1 MSHENHALLR
11 EGPNRG
17 VEDFRPVAEI
27 GRVRFGD
34 MGFSAEHLTKSFY
47 GTTVLK
53 DVSFKIGT
61 GEIVALL
68 GQNGSGKSTL
78 IKVLTG
84 FHVPD
89 NASEASLVLDGQRHR
104 LPLGESESAMF
115 KIGAVHQDLGLCASA
130 SVAENLVI
138 APSRGRDLYPLRWG
152 RVYSEARALL
162 ERVKV
167 TDVAPRAI
175 IRDLTPMQQ
184 ASVAIAR
191 AIGQVENGGL
201 LILDEVTAFLAQD
214 AVGELCDLVKEIA
227 ASGVSVLF
235 VSHRLEEIWRL
246 CSRALVLRDG
256 ELVADID
263 LERSSNTEL
272 IDAVVGEPLEWLY
285 PSKEETG
292 GDVRLRVELAP
303 DSGAGGLQFEARS
316 GEIVGVTGL
325 RGMGYRRLLRALYG
339 VRREAGTLEIDG
351 EVVDLSRLSPNLA
364 YQLGVRLVPSDRMKN
379 AAFGMGSVR
388 ENASLPV
395 IEQFVRRGLLRRSIE
410 CDWVDGL
417 IADYGIVPRDRD
429 AMFGSLSGGNQQK
442 VVVGHW
448 LETHPRVLLLDEP
461 VEGVDVGARRD
472 IFERIVEVARR
483 GVTIIFSSTEAED
496 LAEMC
501 HRVLV
506 FRDGTVAGELAGDA
520 VNAYEINRLSWA
532 VTAQVG

>member
-1 MSHENHALLR
+1 
-11 EGPNRG
+11 
-17 VEDFRPVAEI
+17 
-27 GRVRFGD
+27 

-53 DVSFKIGT
+53 DVSFQIGT

-84 FHVPD
+84 FHAPD
-89 NASEASLVLDGQRHR
+89 DNSRASLLLDGQRHS
-104 LPLGESESAMF
+104 LPLADPDRVKFM
-115 KIGAVHQDLGLCASA
+115 IGAVHQDLGLCSSA

-138 APSRGRDLYPLRWG
+138 APSRGRDLRPLRWG

-162 ERVKV
+162 ERVTV
-167 TDVAPRAI
+167 RDVEPRAI
-175 IRDLTPMQQ
+175 VRDLTPMQQ
-184 ASVAIAR
+184 ASVAVAR
-191 AIGQVENGGL
+191 AIGQVDKGGL

-214 AVGELCDLVKEIA
+214 AVSELCDLVKEIA

-246 CSRALVLRDG
+246 CTRALVLRDG

-263 LERSSNTEL
+263 LAGSSNQEL
-272 IDAVVGEPLEWLY
+272 IDAIVGQPLGWLY
-285 PSKEETG
+285 PDKQDTRR
-292 GDVRLRVELAP
+292 DIRLRLEIEPNNVA
-303 DSGAGGLQFEARS
+303 AGLQFEART
-316 GEIVGVTGL
+316 GEIVGATGL

-339 VRREAGTLEIDG
+339 VSRETGTLEVDG
-351 EVVDLSRLSPNLA
+351 KVVDLSGLNPSLA

-388 ENASLPV
+388 ENATLPV

-417 IADYGIVPRDRD
+417 IANYGIVPRNRD
-429 AMFGSLSGGNQQK
+429 AIFGSLSGGNQQK

-448 LETHPRVLLLDEP
+448 LETEPKVLLLDEP

-472 IFERIVEVARR
+472 IFERIVQVAKR

-506 FRDGTVAGELAGDA
+506 FRNGTVAGELEGSA
-520 VNAYEINRLSWA
+520 VNEYEISRLSWT
-532 VTAQVG
+532 VTAGTSGDNV

>member
-1 MSHENHALLR
+1 
-11 EGPNRG
+11 
-17 VEDFRPVAEI
+17 VA
-27 GRVRFGD
+27 FG
-34 MGFSAEHLTKSFY
+34 AEHLTKSFY
-47 GTTVLK
+47 STTVLK
-53 DVSFKIGT
+53 DVSFRIGT

-84 FHVPD
+84 FHAPD
-89 NASEASLVLDGQRHR
+89 NASQANLVLDGQRHP
-104 LPLGESESAMF
+104 LPLGEPDGVMF
-115 KIGAVHQDLGLCASA
+115 RIGAVHQDLGLCSSA

-138 APSRGRDLYPLRWG
+138 APSRGKNLYPLRWG
-152 RVYSEARALL
+152 RVYSEASALL

-167 TDVAPRAI
+167 RDVAPRAI
-175 IRDLTPMQQ
+175 VRDLTPMQQ
-184 ASVAIAR
+184 ASVAVAR
-191 AIGQVENGGL
+191 AIGQVDKGGL

-214 AVGELCDLVKEIA
+214 AVSELCDLVKEIA

-246 CSRALVLRDG
+246 CSRALVLRNG

-263 LERSSNTEL
+263 LAGSSNPEL
-272 IDAVVGEPLEWLY
+272 IDAIVGEPLEWLY
-285 PSKEETG
+285 PAKEEAW
-292 GDVRLRVELAP
+292 GDIRLRLEIGP
-303 DSGAGGLQFEARS
+303 NSGVGGLRFEARS
-316 GEIVGVTGL
+316 GEIVGATGL
-325 RGMGYRRLLRALYG
+325 RGMGYRRLHRALYG
-339 VRREAGTLEIDG
+339 VSRETGTLQIDG
-351 EVVDLSRLSPNLA
+351 EVVDLSRLNPSRA

-379 AAFGMGSVR
+379 GAFGLGSVR

-395 IEQFVRRGLLRRSIE
+395 IGQFVRRGLLRRSIE

-417 IADYGIVPRDRD
+417 IRDYGIVPQDRD

-448 LETHPRVLLLDEP
+448 LETQPRVLLLDEP

-472 IFERIVEVARR
+472 IFARIVEVAKR

-506 FRDGTVAGELAGDA
+506 FRDGTVAGELEGSA
-520 VNAYEINRLSWA
+520 VNEYEINRLSWT
-532 VTAQVG
+532 VTAGTRGPDV